1 MGGYPYNRTI
11 PVQVDPGWS
20 GTRVASRESK
30 GHPEVTLFSDYPLL
44 FFSFSFSLPSTTSSS
59 ALSFLP
65 RAFHYSTHGSRW
77 VGRCHAAHAAGRA
90 PLDPPGAAPIGRDG
104 GRRLAHHRVPWRTAN
119 QNAARATLQHHGCAS
134 ARQTL
139 GQPTAGRS
147 AGGEGGPCAG
157 SRLHGCIVRGA
168 GDAEPCGMCVEAT
181 SLLGRQNQALVEPM
195 QIKCSRLLLVPIRSG
210 HGRRLDPA
218 RDRTLRTAP
227 RIDSLWRAHC
237 ISV

>member
-1 MGGYPYNRTI
+1 
-11 PVQVDPGWS
+11 VVPG
-20 GTRVASRESK
+20 ASRESK

-134 ARQTL
+134 ARQNL

-181 SLLGRQNQALVEPM
+181 SLLGRQIQALVEPM

-210 HGRRLDPA
+210 HGKRKILFFLCD
-218 RDRTLRTAP
+218 DFSI
-227 RIDSLWRAHC
+227 RINQ
-237 ISV
+237 ISRISFLQLLYFAMNRHMRWPG